1 MGKYRRDR
9 INEEM
14 MREIGEIVRNVKDP
28 RVSQHFIT
36 VIRAD
41 VTPDLKY
48 AKIFYSVMDADSED
62 FDEKELRQ
70 GLKSASAYI
79 RGQIAQRL
87 NLRITPELNFVYD
100 PSIAYGAKIN
110 QILHTPGVQD
120 DIRRF
125 DERAAQEAAEAL
137 AAAQAAE
144 ENAAEGSGDAADGA
158 AVSGAETAGAEKRTE
173 DDEYDD

>member
-125 DERAAQEAAEAL
+125 DERAAQ
-137 AAAQAAE
+137 AAE
-144 ENAAEGSGDAADGA
+144 ENAAEGSGDAADGE
-158 AVSGAETAGAEKRTE
+158 AVSGAENAGAEKRTE